1 MEFCMNTEIIQFLEK
16 IENDPICQEEAKQAE
31 TIEDILKICVNLGYK
46 LTIQDLTI
54 GIKEQLEAKKEYDTK
69 KFYVASIGNHNFK
82 FKKIPEGIGGL
93 DYLNIKIITA
103 CQEIVLG

>member
-1 MEFCMNTEIIQFLEK
+1 MNTEIIQFLEE

-31 TIEDILKICVNLGYK
+31 KIEDILQICVNLGYK

-54 GIKEQLEAKKEYDTK
+54 GIKEKLEAKKEYDTK
-69 KFYVASIGNHNFK
+69 KFYIGFIENHNFK

-93 DYLNIKIITA
+93 DYLNTNIITV
-103 CQEIVLG
+103 CQKNVLG